1 MIRIFTFPAL
11 LLLCGMAAAQNPSA
25 ASQAP
30 AAPAAAAAQDTH
42 ATPATPAAAAPTPSA
57 ANANPQS
64 QLILANADK
73 LVELAQQLKTEVDKT
88 NQFTLSINTLRR
100 AEDVEK
106 LAKDLQKQLQ
116 HSKK

>member
-1 MIRIFTFPAL
+1 M
-11 LLLCGMAAAQNPSA
+11 
-25 ASQAP
+25 
-30 AAPAAAAAQDTH
+30 
-42 ATPATPAAAAPTPSA
+42 
-57 ANANPQS
+57 
-64 QLILANADK
+64 LANADK